1 MFINTQ
7 KSVFKRLQIDL
18 GRRSK
23 DVIAIAGDRDSAEAA
38 AESIRQEIEF
48 RDNIVSGALLN
59 SISVTPAGGGEYA
72 VKAIDYAKFLNGR
85 QREVDNA
92 GFIDDGVAAAQLDN
106 YDVEVNV

>member
-7 KSVFKRLQIDL
+7 KSVFSRMATEL
-18 GRRSK
+18 GRKSK
-23 DVIAIAGDRDSAEAA
+23 DIIAIAGDRDSAEAA

>member
-1 MFINTQ
+1 MFINTT
-7 KSVFKRLQIDL
+7 KSVFSRMSVEL

-48 RDNIVSGALLN
+48 RDNIQTGALLN
-59 SISVTPAGGGEYA
+59 SISVTPAGGGEFNI
-72 VKAIDYAKFLNGR
+72 KAIDYAKFLNGR
-85 QREVDNA
+85 QREVDGE

-106 YDVEVNV
+106 YDVDVVI

>member
-7 KSVFKRLQIDL
+7 KSVFSRMSVEL

-38 AESIRQEIEF
+38 AMSIRDEIEF
-48 RDNIVSGALLN
+48 RDNIQTGALLN
-59 SISVTPAGGGEYA
+59 SISVVPAGGGDFA
-72 VKAIDYAKFLNGR
+72 VKAIDYGKFLNGR

-92 GFIDDGVAAAQLDN
+92 GFIDDGVNAAILDGF
-106 YDVEVNV
+106 DVDVVI

>member
-1 MFINTQ
+1 MWHNTQ
-7 KSVFKRLQIDL
+7 KSVFSRMSVEL

-48 RDNIVSGALLN
+48 RDNIQSGALLN
-59 SISVTPAGGGEYA
+59 SISVTPAGGGEFNI
-72 VKAIDYAKFLNGR
+72 KAIDYAKFLNGR
-85 QREVDNA
+85 QREVDGE

-106 YDVEVNV
+106 YDVDVVI

>member
-7 KSVFKRLQIDL
+7 KSVFARMQIEL

-23 DVIAIAGDRDSAEAA
+23 DIIAIAQDRDSAEAA
-38 AESIRQEIEF
+38 AMSIRDEIEF
-48 RDNIVSGALLN
+48 RDNIQTGALLN
-59 SISVTPAGGGEYA
+59 SITAVPIGGGEYA

>member
-1 MFINTQ
+1 MWHNTT
-7 KSVFKRLQIDL
+7 KSVFKRLQVDL

-59 SISVTPAGGGEYA
+59 SISVTPAGGGEFNI
-72 VKAIDYAKFLNGR
+72 KAIDYGKYLNGYQR
-85 QREVDNA
+85 QEDGN

-106 YDVEVNV
+106 YDVDVVI

>member
-7 KSVFKRLQIDL
+7 KSVFSRMSVEL

-23 DVIAIAGDRDSAEAA
+23 DIIAIAGDRDSAEAA

-48 RDNIVSGALLN
+48 RDNIQTGALLN
-59 SISVTPAGGGEYA
+59 SISVTPAGGGEFNI
-72 VKAIDYAKFLNGR
+72 KAIDYGKFLNGR

-92 GFIDDGVAAAQLDN
+92 GFIDDGVNAAILDG
-106 YDVEVNV
+106 YQVEVNV

>member
-1 MFINTQ
+1 M
-7 KSVFKRLQIDL
+7 SVEL

-48 RDNIVSGALLN
+48 RDNIQTGALLN
-59 SISVTPAGGGEYA
+59 SITVTPAGGGEFNI
-72 VKAIDYAKFLNGR
+72 KAIDYAKFLNGR
-85 QREVDNA
+85 QREVDDA

>member
-1 MFINTQ
+1 MWHNTT
-7 KSVFKRLQIDL
+7 KSVFKRLQVDL

-59 SISVTPAGGGEYA
+59 SISVTPAGGGEFNI
-72 VKAIDYAKFLNGR
+72 KAIDYGKYLNGY
-85 QREVDNA
+85 QREVENA
-92 GFIDDGVAAAQLDN
+92 GFIDDGVAAAQLDGF
-106 YDVEVNV
+106 DVDVVI